1 MEYVVPI
8 VYSREICDK
17 EYLSKHIYQEE
28 NSSCQMIER
37 SGEQDKPLF
46 TFYEETIF
54 DAGRIIYFDDIGK
67 SR

>member
-1 MEYVVPI
+1 
-8 VYSREICDK
+8 
-17 EYLSKHIYQEE
+17 
-28 NSSCQMIER
+28 MIER

-67 SR
+67 SRWPIEGRKFIYEFKDGTFD